1 MKRAWGRRE
10 KAVDII
16 LYICRLMVVK
26 SIRLSPQTLMVL
38 DRFSQQPATWL
49 YGYELS
55 RETGLKSGTLYPILM
70 RLAKHQL
77 LETRWVQTEEGVPPR
92 HTYRL
97 TAKGVELVQS
107 ERVRGRKPLATRKP
121 ATAGGRA

>member
-1 MKRAWGRRE
+1 MT
-10 KAVDII
+10 
-16 LYICRLMVVK
+16 MK
-26 SIRLSPQTLMVL
+26 SIRLSPQTLQVL
-38 DRFSQQPATWL
+38 DRFSQQPTRWR

-70 RLAKHQL
+70 RLAKHEL
-77 LETRWVQTEEGVPPR
+77 LETRWEQTEEGVPPR

-107 ERVRGRKPLATRKP
+107 ERVRARKPLATHKP